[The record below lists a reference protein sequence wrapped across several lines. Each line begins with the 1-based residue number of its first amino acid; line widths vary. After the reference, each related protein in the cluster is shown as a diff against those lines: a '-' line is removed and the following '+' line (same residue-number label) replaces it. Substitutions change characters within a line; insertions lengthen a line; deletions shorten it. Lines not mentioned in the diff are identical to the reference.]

1 MNCESKASGFGRE
14 MILEGETPPPKPAP
28 GRVADGQSRTSLR
41 TNSLALFGAD
51 LVSLALSLVAAVVT
65 ARILLPAGKGFYSS
79 LIFLVGLLINC
90 FSAGLGEAAIV
101 TSGRRGF
108 SLPTAAAGTMAAQ
121 LPLSLMGSLVC
132 LVAGSRVLDATA
144 GDRLE
149 AVLVAAVVVG
159 LMTTYNTVVSFLMAQ
174 ERLVPY
180 AALSV
185 ALSAVTTVTIWVLAA
200 PLKVTGAVLGSLL
213 GAVVVLP
220 AAALLVDRSGI
231 PLRPRRVP
239 GYLRRA
245 LPVGAA
251 VQFSNLLILVAGRM
265 DLLLVYRIG
274 DPAMAGRY
282 SVALT
287 IGALV
292 GSVPI
297 ALSHASFPRL
307 ARLEDPD
314 ARSLVASV
322 FRGGMA
328 AAAGVAIVLSL
339 CTPIMVPIVFGSPYR
354 DAIGPSVILLMGAL
368 PWSGQWLLARAAV
381 ACGMSRPLVTS
392 FGLSVVAMVGLDLLL
407 IPVWGLSGAALAS
420 AIASTLGF
428 AVAALECRH
437 LGWRGGD
444 FVPRLRD
451 VFAVAAVLRQS
462 RGRSSGR
469 PLLRRR

>member
-1 MNCESKASGFGRE
+1 MMPESE
-14 MILEGETPPPKPAP
+14 VPPPEPAR
-28 GRVADGQSRTSLR
+28 GWVAAGQSRTSLR

-51 LVSLALSLVAAVVT
+51 LVSLVLSLVAAVVT

-79 LIFLVGLLINC
+79 LIFLVGLLISC

-121 LPLSLMGSLVC
+121 LPLSLVGALVC
-132 LVAGSRVLDATA
+132 LLGGSLVLDATA
-144 GDRLE
+144 GDRFE
-149 AVLVAAVVVG
+149 ALLVAAAVVG

-180 AALSV
+180 AVLSV
-185 ALSAVTTVTIWVLAA
+185 VLSAATTVTIWVLAA

-213 GAVVVLP
+213 GSAVVLP
-220 AAALLVDRSGI
+220 AAVLLVDRSGVS
-231 PLRPRRVP
+231 LRPRRVP
-239 GYLRRA
+239 GYLRWA
-245 LPVGAA
+245 LPVGGA
-251 VQFSNLLILVAGRM
+251 VQFSNLLVLVAGRM
-265 DLLLVYRIG
+265 DLLLVYRLG

-307 ARLEDPD
+307 ARLKDPD
-314 ARSLVASV
+314 ATSLVASV

-328 AAAGVAIVLSL
+328 AAAGAAIVLSM
-339 CTPIMVPIVFGSPYR
+339 CTPILVPTVFGSPYQG
-354 DAIGPSVILLMGAL
+354 AVVPSVILVLGAL
-368 PWSGQWLLARAAV
+368 PWSGQWLLTRAAV

-392 FGLSVVAMVGLDLLL
+392 FGLSVAAMVGLDLLL

-420 AIASTLGF
+420 AIASSVGF
-428 AVAALECRH
+428 AVAAVECRR
-437 LGWRGGD
+437 LGWRWRD
-444 FVPRLRD
+444 FVPRPRD
-451 VFAVAAVLRQS
+451 VLALVAVLLQARARS
-462 RGRSSGR
+462 PGRSLPR
-469 PLLRRR
+469 PR